1 EERYSRQTRFK
12 PIGEKGQQALAD
24 SSVLIVGAGAL
35 GTAAA
40 EGLARAGAGRM
51 AIIDRDYVE
60 WSNLQRQQLYTE
72 EDARQRLPK
81 AMAAKARL

>member
-1 EERYSRQTRFK
+1 MEERYSRQTRFK

-51 AIIDRDYVE
+51 
-60 WSNLQRQQLYTE
+60 
-72 EDARQRLPK
+72 
-81 AMAAKARL
+81 

>member
-1 EERYSRQTRFK
+1 MEERYSRQTRFK

-40 EGLARAGAGRM
+40 EAWQEPERPYG
-51 AIIDRDYVE
+51 DY
-60 WSNLQRQQLYTE
+60 
-72 EDARQRLPK
+72 
-81 AMAAKARL
+81 